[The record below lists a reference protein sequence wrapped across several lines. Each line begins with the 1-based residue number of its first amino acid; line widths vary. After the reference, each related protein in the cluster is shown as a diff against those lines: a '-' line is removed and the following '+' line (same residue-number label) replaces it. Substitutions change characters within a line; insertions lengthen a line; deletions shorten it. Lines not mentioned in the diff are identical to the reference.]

1 MYDIIIIGGG
11 PAGLT
16 AGLYA
21 GRSKLKTLI
30 IEKAVAGGQISG
42 TAFVENYPGSIPEA
56 TGMGLSERML
66 EQAEEFCDIKYEDVK
81 EVELEGKVKKVVTD
95 GGEYEA
101 KVIIISSGATHRKLD
116 VPGEDEF
123 ANRGVSYCATCDGP
137 FYTGLDIYVVG
148 GGDSAL
154 EEASYLTRFGRS
166 VTIIHRRDSLRA
178 SKNLQE
184 KAFNN
189 EKIKFIWDSEVV
201 KIEGENIV
209 ESISL
214 KNTKTGEITE
224 IKSEEPFGIF
234 VFIGLVPTTG
244 LFESQLL
251 LEDGYIL
258 TDEEMKTSIKGV
270 YAAGDVRKKKVR
282 QVATAVGDGCI
293 AAISA
298 EKYLN
303 ELDGTLYE
311 GFKK

>member
-166 VTIIHRRDSLRA
+166 VTIIHRRDEFRA
-178 SKNLQE
+178 SGVVVDNIKKND
-184 KAFNN
+184 
-189 EKIKFIWDSEVV
+189 KIKLELDSVVKEIKGSKESEVLV
-201 KIEGENIV
+201 VENV
-209 ESISL
+209 
-214 KNTKTGEITE
+214 KTGEIKELKSDDNSPIGVFIFIGYIPQTE
-224 IKSEEPFGIF
+224 I
-234 VFIGLVPTTG
+234 
-244 LFESQLL
+244 FEGKI
-251 LEDGYIL
+251 EMNNGYII
-258 TDEEMKTSIKGV
+258 TDEDMKTNVEGV
-270 YAAGDVRKKKVR
+270 FAIGDTREKKVR
-282 QVATAVGDGCI
+282 QMVTAAGDGCI
-293 AAISA
+293 AAVLA
-298 EKYLN
+298 NRYL
-303 ELDGTLYE
+303 E
-311 GFKK
+311 GVNW

>member
-42 TAFVENYPGSIPEA
+42 TAFVENYPGSIDEA

-81 EVELEGKVKKVVTD
+81 EVELEGKVKKIKTD

-101 KVIIISSGATHRKLD
+101 KVVIISSGATHRKLD
-116 VPGEDEF
+116 VPGEKEL

-154 EEASYLTRFGRS
+154 EEATYLTKFGKS
-166 VTIIHRRDSLRA
+166 VTIIHRRDEFRA
-178 SKNLQE
+178 SGVVVD
-184 KAFNN
+184 
-189 EKIKFIWDSEVV
+189 KIKENPKIKLELDAVV
-201 KIEGENIV
+201 KEIKGDKEAESLIIE
-209 ESISL
+209 
-214 KNTKTGEITE
+214 NTKTGETKELKSDDNSPIGVFIFIGYIPQTE
-224 IKSEEPFGIF
+224 I
-234 VFIGLVPTTG
+234 
-244 LFESQLL
+244 FEGKIKMNH
-251 LEDGYIL
+251 GYIL
-258 TDEEMKTSIKGV
+258 TDEDMKTNIEGV
-270 YAAGDVRKKKVR
+270 FAVGDTREKKVR
-282 QVATAVGDGCI
+282 QMVTAAGDGCI
-293 AAISA
+293 AAVLA
-298 EKYLN
+298 NRYL
-303 ELDGTLYE
+303 E
-311 GFKK
+311 GSNW

>member
-42 TAFVENYPGSIPEA
+42 TAFVENYPGSIDEA

-81 EVELEGKVKKVVTD
+81 EVELDGKVKKIKTD

-101 KVIIISSGATHRKLD
+101 KVVIISSGATHRKLD
-116 VPGEDEF
+116 VPGEKEF

-154 EEASYLTRFGRS
+154 EEATYLTKFGKS
-166 VTIIHRRDSLRA
+166 VTIIHRRDEFRA
-178 SKNLQE
+178 SGVVVD
-184 KAFNN
+184 
-189 EKIKFIWDSEVV
+189 KIKENPKIKLELDSIVKEIKGTKESEVLV
-201 KIEGENIV
+201 VENV
-209 ESISL
+209 
-214 KNTKTGEITE
+214 KTGEITE
-224 IKSEEPFGIF
+224 LKSDDNSPIG
-234 VFIGLVPTTG
+234 VFIFIGYIPQTEI
-244 LFESQLL
+244 FEGQI
-251 LEDGYIL
+251 EMNHGYIL
-258 TDEEMKTSIKGV
+258 TDEDMKTNVEGV
-270 YAAGDVRKKKVR
+270 FAIGDTREKKVR
-282 QVATAVGDGCI
+282 QMVTAAGDGCI
-293 AAISA
+293 AAVLA
-298 EKYLN
+298 NRYL
-303 ELDGTLYE
+303 E
-311 GFKK
+311 GVNW

>member
-166 VTIIHRRDSLRA
+166 VTIIHRRDEFRA
-178 SKNLQE
+178 SGVVVDNIKKND
-184 KAFNN
+184 
-189 EKIKFIWDSEVV
+189 KIKLELDSVVKEIKGSKESEVLV
-201 KIEGENIV
+201 VENV
-209 ESISL
+209 
-214 KNTKTGEITE
+214 KTGEIKELKSDDKSPIGVFIFIGYIPQTE
-224 IKSEEPFGIF
+224 I
-234 VFIGLVPTTG
+234 
-244 LFESQLL
+244 FEGKI
-251 LEDGYIL
+251 EMNHGYIL
-258 TDEEMKTSIKGV
+258 TDEDMKTNVEGV
-270 YAAGDVRKKKVR
+270 FAIGDTREKKVR
-282 QVATAVGDGCI
+282 QMVTAAGDGCI
-293 AAISA
+293 AAVLA
-298 EKYLN
+298 NRYL
-303 ELDGTLYE
+303 E
-311 GFKK
+311 GVNW

>member
-166 VTIIHRRDSLRA
+166 VTIIHRRDEFRA
-178 SKNLQE
+178 SGVVVDNIKKND
-184 KAFNN
+184 
-189 EKIKFIWDSEVV
+189 KIKLELDSVVKEIKGSKESEVLV
-201 KIEGENIV
+201 VENV
-209 ESISL
+209 
-214 KNTKTGEITE
+214 KTGEIKELKSDDNSPIGVFIFIGYIPQTE
-224 IKSEEPFGIF
+224 I
-234 VFIGLVPTTG
+234 
-244 LFESQLL
+244 FEGKI
-251 LEDGYIL
+251 EMNHGYIL
-258 TDEEMKTSIKGV
+258 TDEDMKTNVEGV
-270 YAAGDVRKKKVR
+270 FAIGDTREKKVR
-282 QVATAVGDGCI
+282 QMVTAAGDGCI
-293 AAISA
+293 AAVLA
-298 EKYLN
+298 NRYL
-303 ELDGTLYE
+303 E
-311 GFKK
+311 GVNW

>member
-166 VTIIHRRDSLRA
+166 VTIIHRRDEFRA
-178 SKNLQE
+178 SGVVVDNIKKND
-184 KAFNN
+184 
-189 EKIKFIWDSEVV
+189 KIKLELDSVVKEIKGNKESEVLV
-201 KIEGENIV
+201 VENV
-209 ESISL
+209 
-214 KNTKTGEITE
+214 KTGEIKELKSDDNSPIGVFIFIGYIPQTE
-224 IKSEEPFGIF
+224 I
-234 VFIGLVPTTG
+234 
-244 LFESQLL
+244 FEGKI
-251 LEDGYIL
+251 EMNNGYIL
-258 TDEEMKTSIKGV
+258 TDEDMKTNVEGV
-270 YAAGDVRKKKVR
+270 FAIGDTREKKVR
-282 QVATAVGDGCI
+282 QMVTAAGDGCI
-293 AAISA
+293 AAVLA
-298 EKYLN
+298 NRYL
-303 ELDGTLYE
+303 E
-311 GFKK
+311 GVNW